1 MHKSQKVQTMSASV
15 ALSVGMRT
23 ALYSMADITGQQTI
37 ANKRLATGKK
47 INDVLDGPLN
57 YFLARGF
64 DKNKADLSNLLDG
77 QNIAQSTLQKTI
89 KAIESISKL
98 VESVQA
104 LAKQARQ
111 SADDTANG
119 VRDTLGGQ
127 IATIFNQITEM
138 TRDGGFNGKN
148 LIGEVPDTL
157 QIDWNAEVGVNLTRL
172 SVAGVGLTHNGAQLG
187 FGTVAQGFV
196 TTVNAPP
203 TPDTTVYT
211 VGAWTNDAT
220 GNGRLDALIT
230 QSQTA
235 LNRLQAVASQFSVNL
250 SVLQV
255 RIDYSNFQQRTLSQ
269 TSDSLTLADVNEE
282 GAKLAALQTRQQL
295 SVQALSLA
303 NQSDQGILRLF

>member
-1 MHKSQKVQTMSASV
+1 MSSSV
-15 ALSVGMRT
+15 ALSTGIRT
-23 ALYSMADITGQQTI
+23 ALYSIGDITAQQAI
-37 ANKRLATGKK
+37 SNKRLATGKK

-64 DKNKADLSNLLDG
+64 DKNKADLSNLLDS
-77 QNIAQSTLQKTI
+77 QNIAQSTLQKAI
-89 KAIESISKL
+89 KTIESITKL

-104 LAKQARQ
+104 LARQARQ
-111 SADDTANG
+111 SSDDTANG

-127 IATIFNQITEM
+127 IATIFNQITELS
-138 TRDGGFNGKN
+138 RDAGFNGKN
-148 LIGEVPDTL
+148 LLAETPDTL
-157 QIDWNAEVGVNLTRL
+157 QIDWNADTGVNLTKL
-172 SVAGVGLTHNGAQLG
+172 TVTGVSLTHNSAQLA

-196 TTVNAPP
+196 TTINAAP
-203 TPDTTVYT
+203 TPDNTVYT
-211 VGAWTNDAT
+211 VGAWTNDVT

-235 LNRLQAVASQFSVNL
+235 LNRLQANASQFSVNL

-269 TSDSLTLADVNEE
+269 TSDGLTIADVNEE
-282 GAKLAALQTRQQL
+282 GATLAALQTRQQL

-303 NQSDQGILRLF
+303 NQANQAILRLF

>member
-1 MHKSQKVQTMSASV
+1 MSSSV

-23 ALYSMADITGQQTI
+23 ALYSMADITGQQAI

-64 DKNKADLSNLLDG
+64 DKNKADLSNLLDS
-77 QNIAQSTLQKTI
+77 QNIAQSTLQKAI
-89 KAIESISKL
+89 KTIESITKL

-111 SADDTANG
+111 SSDDVANG
-119 VRDTLGGQ
+119 ARDTLGGQ
-127 IATIFNQITEM
+127 IATLFNQITELS
-138 TRDGGFNGKN
+138 RDAGFNGKN
-148 LIGEVPDTL
+148 LLAETPDTL
-157 QIDWNAEVGVNLTRL
+157 QIDWNAETGVNLTRL
-172 SVAGVGLTHNGAQLG
+172 TVTGVALTHNSAQLA

-196 TTVNAPP
+196 TTINAAP
-203 TPDTTVYT
+203 TPDNTVYT
-211 VGAWTNDAT
+211 VGAWTNDVT
-220 GNGRLDALIT
+220 GNGRLDALIA

-235 LNRLQAVASQFSVNL
+235 LNRLQANASQFSVNL

-255 RIDYSNFQQRTLSQ
+255 RIDYSSFQQRTLAQ
-269 TSDSLTLADVNEE
+269 TSDGLTIADVNEE
-282 GAKLAALQTRQQL
+282 GANLAALQTRQQL

-303 NQSDQGILRLF
+303 NQASQAILRLF